1 MADYG
6 HWFSLADADGDG
18 RVSGGEEIPFFRRS
32 GLSQEKLGVV
42 WQLADQPPRGFLERV
57 QFNAAMQLISVAQVI
72 SSPLHVTFSAMTL
85 PETANHPTVVRQF

>member
-18 RVSGGEEIPFFRRS
+18 RVSGGERYRS
-32 GLSQEKLGVV
+32 PAVRTVAGKLGVV